1 MPPITEQSP
10 ATEQRRGSPQAEI
23 SSRCVRLLREYT
35 GRGPTKARTTL
46 AEDLVVVVFGDSML
60 KAEKSLIDDGKAPL
74 VMELRREFQNT
85 MGADLSSAVEEVL
98 DRKVIAFMSANHLEP
113 DLAAEV
119 FILESDPR
127 SDGLPNPSSDGVSP
141 TD

>member
-10 ATEQRRGSPQAEI
+10 ATEQRRGSPQADLQPVCATPTRVHR
-23 SSRCVRLLREYT
+23 SRPDQGENDARRGLGGGRLRRLD
-35 GRGPTKARTTL
+35 
-46 AEDLVVVVFGDSML
+46 AE
-60 KAEKSLIDDGKAPL
+60 AEKSLIDDGKAPL

-141 TD
+141 TN

>member
-1 MPPITEQSP
+1 MDRD
-10 ATEQRRGSPQAEI
+10 AT
-23 SSRCVRLLREYT
+23 
-35 GRGPTKARTTL
+35 RTTL

-74 VMELRREFQNT
+74 VMKLRREFQNT
-85 MGADLSSAVEEVL
+85 MGGDLSSAVEEVL
-98 DRKVIAFMSANHLEP
+98 DRKVIAFMSANHLDP

-119 FILESDPR
+119 FILEPVPDASAN
-127 SDGLPNPSSDGVSP
+127 GGSP

>member
-10 ATEQRRGSPQAEI
+10 VTEQRRGSPQAAI
-23 SSRCVRLLREYT
+23 SNRCVQLLREYT

-74 VMELRREFQNT
+74 VLELRREFQNT
-85 MGADLSSAVEEVL
+85 MGADLSSAVEDVL

-119 FILESDPR
+119 FILEPV
-127 SDGLPNPSSDGVSP
+127 PNPSSYGVSP

>member
-1 MPPITEQSP
+1 MPPSTEQSP
-10 ATEQRRGSPQAEI
+10 VIEQRRGSPQAEI
-23 SSRCVRLLREYT
+23 SNRCVQLLRDYT

-46 AEDLVVVVFGDSML
+46 ADDLVVVVFGDSML

-74 VMELRREFQNT
+74 VMKLRREFQNT
-85 MGADLSSAVEEVL
+85 MGGDLSSAVEEVL
-98 DRKVIAFMSANHLEP
+98 DRKVIAFMSANHLDP

-119 FILESDPR
+119 FILEPVSDA
-127 SDGLPNPSSDGVSP
+127 SANGGSP